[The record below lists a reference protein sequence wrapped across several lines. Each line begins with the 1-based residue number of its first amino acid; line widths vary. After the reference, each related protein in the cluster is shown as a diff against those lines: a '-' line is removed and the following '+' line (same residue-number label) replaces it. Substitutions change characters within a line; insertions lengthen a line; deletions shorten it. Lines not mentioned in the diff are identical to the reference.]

1 MRSSRRIAL
10 PSVICTLLLLAGA
23 RCPFAQ
29 SVKFPHG
36 TLSLV
41 TEKAWI
47 EPGREFTVGAHFTL
61 EPGWH
66 IYWVNP
72 GDSGEPP
79 KFTWKLPQGFSAREA
94 EWPAPRRLGS
104 ATVADFGYDR
114 DVTLL
119 IPMKAP
125 VSSPMSGTAS
135 LEASVRLL
143 ICREM
148 CIPGKTTAAISVP
161 IKSETAPPDKTGAA
175 LVSAARIQLPEKM
188 PASWRAAANTT
199 KDSFVL
205 KVQGSG
211 KLEGAKFFPLTPSQ
225 VDNAAPQQ
233 FAANNGGFELTLKKS
248 EELEKPIAR
257 LKGVLE
263 TLDGKAYAIDAAV
276 TSGAH

>member
-1 MRSSRRIAL
+1 MRRSNNFL
-10 PSVICTLLLLAGA
+10 LLTLLTVLLVSGA
-23 RCPFAQ
+23 NSAAAQ

-41 TEKAWI
+41 SEKAWI

-79 KFTWKLPQGFSAREA
+79 KFTWKLPPGFSAREA
-94 EWPAPRRLGS
+94 QWPAPRRLGS

-119 IPMKAP
+119 IPMKA
-125 VSSPMSGTAS
+125 SANSTASGTAS
-135 LEASVRLL
+135 LEAYVRLL

-148 CIPGKTTAAISVP
+148 CIPGKTTATISVP
-161 IKSETAPPDKTGAA
+161 IKSGAAPADKTGAA
-175 LVSAARIQLPEKM
+175 LVNAARMQLPEKM
-188 PASWRAAANTT
+188 PANWHATANAT

-211 KLEGAKFFPLTPSQ
+211 KLDGAKFFPLTPSQ
-225 VDNAAPQQ
+225 VDNVAPQQ
-233 FAANNGGFELTLKKS
+233 FATNSGGFELTLKKS
-248 EELEKPIAR
+248 EELEKPITR

-276 TSGAH
+276 TNATH

>member
-1 MRSSRRIAL
+1 
-10 PSVICTLLLLAGA
+10 
-23 RCPFAQ
+23 
-29 SVKFPHG
+29 
-36 TLSLV
+36 
-41 TEKAWI
+41 
-47 EPGREFTVGAHFTL
+47 VGAHFTL

-72 GDSGEPP
+72 GDSGQPP
-79 KFTWKLPQGFSAREA
+79 KFTWKLPLGFSAREP

-119 IPMKAP
+119 IPMKAS
-125 VSSPMSGTAS
+125 VNSTISGTAS

-143 ICREM
+143 ICREV
-148 CIPGKTTAAISVP
+148 CIPGKTTAAISVQFNGGA
-161 IKSETAPPDKTGAA
+161 APPDKTGAA
-175 LVSAARIQLPEKM
+175 LITAARSQLPEKM
-188 PASWRAAANTT
+188 PAGWHAIANAT

-205 KVQGSG
+205 MVQGGG
-211 KLEGAKFFPLTPSQ
+211 KLDGAKFFPLTPSQ

-233 FAANNGGFELTLKKS
+233 FAASSGGIELTLKKS

>member
-1 MRSSRRIAL
+1 MRSSQRFAL
-10 PSVICTLLLLAGA
+10 LSIICMLLIFTGA
-23 RCPFAQ
+23 RSVSAQ

-47 EPGREFTVGAHFTL
+47 EPGRDFTVGAHFTL

-79 KFTWKLPQGFSAREA
+79 KFTWKLPQGFSAHEA
-94 EWPAPRRLGS
+94 QWPAPRRLGS

-119 IPMKAP
+119 IPMKA
-125 VSSPMSGTAS
+125 SANSTTTGTAS
-135 LEASVRLL
+135 LEAGVRLL

-148 CIPGKTTAAISVP
+148 CIPGKTTATISVQF
-161 IKSETAPPDKTGAA
+161 KSGAAPPDKTGAA
-175 LVSAARIQLPEKM
+175 LVNAARMQLPEKM
-188 PASWRAAANTT
+188 PASWHAAANAT
-199 KDSFVL
+199 KGSFVL

-233 FAANNGGFELTLKKS
+233 FATTNVGFELTLRKS

-263 TLDGKAYAIDAAV
+263 TLDGKAFAIDAAV
-276 TSGAH
+276 TNGAH

>member
-1 MRSSRRIAL
+1 MNSSKRFAL
-10 PSVICTLLLLAGA
+10 LSIICTLLMLTGA
-23 RCPFAQ
+23 RCISAQ

-79 KFTWKLPQGFSAREA
+79 KFTWKLPLGFSAREA
-94 EWPAPRRLGS
+94 QWPAPRRLGS

-119 IPMKAP
+119 IPMKA
-125 VSSPMSGTAS
+125 SANATASGAAS

-148 CIPGKTTAAISVP
+148 CIPGKTTATISVP
-161 IKSETAPPDKTGAA
+161 LKNGAAPPDKAGGA
-175 LVSAARIQLPEKM
+175 LINAARMQLPEKM
-188 PASWRAAANTT
+188 PNSWRSTANVT

-205 KVQGSG
+205 RVQGSG

-233 FAANNGGFELTLKKS
+233 FAASNGGFELTLKKS
-248 EELEKPIAR
+248 EELEKPISR

-263 TLDGKAYAIDAAV
+263 TLDGKAFAIDAAV

>member
-1 MRSSRRIAL
+1 MRSSQRFAL
-10 PSVICTLLLLAGA
+10 LSGICTLLLITGA
-23 RCPFAQ
+23 RCVSAQ

-94 EWPAPRRLGS
+94 QWPAPRRLGS

-119 IPMKAP
+119 IPMKA
-125 VSSPMSGTAS
+125 SADSTMSGTAS

-148 CIPGKTTAAISVP
+148 CIPGKTTASISVQF
-161 IKSETAPPDKTGAA
+161 KNGAAPPDKTGGA
-175 LVSAARIQLPEKM
+175 LIKAARMQLPEKM
-188 PASWRAAANTT
+188 PADWRATANAN

-211 KLEGAKFFPLTPSQ
+211 KLDGAKFFPLTPSQ

-233 FAANNGGFELTLKKS
+233 FTTTNGGFELTLKKS
-248 EELEKPIAR
+248 EELEKPVAR

-263 TLDGKAYAIDAAV
+263 TLDGKAYAIDAAL
-276 TSGAH
+276 TNATH

>member
-1 MRSSRRIAL
+1 MRSSQRFAL
-10 PSVICTLLLLAGA
+10 QSVICTLLLFTGA
-23 RCPFAQ
+23 RYVCAQ

-41 TEKAWI
+41 SEKAWI

-79 KFTWKLPQGFSAREA
+79 KFTWKLPPGFSAREA
-94 EWPAPRRLGS
+94 QWPAPRRLGS

-119 IPMKAP
+119 IPMKA
-125 VSSPMSGTAS
+125 SANSTMSGTAS
-135 LEASVRLL
+135 LEANVRLL

-148 CIPGKTTAAISVP
+148 CIPGKTSATISVP
-161 IKSETAPPDKTGAA
+161 VKSGTAPPDKTGGE
-175 LVSAARIQLPEKM
+175 LINAARMRLPEKM
-188 PASWRAAANTT
+188 PAGWHATANAT

-225 VDNAAPQQ
+225 VDNAASQQ
-233 FAANNGGFELTLKKS
+233 FSANTSGFELTLKKS
-248 EELEKPIAR
+248 EELEKPITR

-276 TSGAH
+276 TSAQH